1 MPSRHS
7 SARQN
12 KYRYRGQSVN
22 DELTV
27 LLKERLSSI
36 FLEQDPY
43 RAKKKKNVQKDEKI
57 QKQKNREFKL
67 DSQ

>member
-43 RAKKKKNVQKDEKI
+43 RAKKKKMCKKMRKYKSKKTGNL
-57 QKQKNREFKL
+57 N
-67 DSQ
+67 

>member
-12 KYRYRGQSVN
+12 KNRYRGQSVN

-43 RAKKKKNVQKDEKI
+43 RAKKNVQKDEKI
-57 QKQKNREFKL
+57 QKQKTREFKL

>member
-43 RAKKKKNVQKDEKI
+43 RAKKKNVQKDEKI

>member
-1 MPSRHS
+1 MSSRHS

-43 RAKKKKNVQKDEKI
+43 RAKKKCAK
-57 QKQKNREFKL
+57 R
-67 DSQ
+67 

>member
-43 RAKKKKNVQKDEKI
+43 RAKKKNVQQDEKI

>member
-43 RAKKKKNVQKDEKI
+43 RAKKNVQKDEKI

>member
-1 MPSRHS
+1 MSSRHS

-43 RAKKKKNVQKDEKI
+43 RAKKKNVQKDEKI

>member
-7 SARQN
+7 SPRQN

-43 RAKKKKNVQKDEKI
+43 RAKKKNVQKDEKI